1 MSLPAA
7 LLMFFLATLT
17 ALSLI
22 LNHFN
27 VNLPFR
33 FGSLG
38 PGNVVRPAIYYIV
51 EDVVAVDG
59 NGGLEYRE
67 AWTERYESS
76 HTFRSMVWNLSVVWM
91 VAFYAFAAIFVV
103 LVFALPWQA
112 VHAVG
117 WAGPFP
123 LAGWMVLWTVF
134 YVRESLREEEAG
146 VAHEGTE
153 ESDEHDRLVLR
164 PGEDERTPL
173 LGNGV

>member
-1 MSLPAA
+1 
-7 LLMFFLATLT
+7 MFFLASLT
-17 ALSLI
+17 ALSLV

-27 VNLPFR
+27 IKLPFR

-38 PGNVVRPAIYYIV
+38 PGNIVRPAVYYIV

-67 AWTERYESS
+67 AWTERYETSPI
-76 HTFRSMVWNLSVVWM
+76 FCNMIWNLSVVWM
-91 VAFYAFAAIFVV
+91 VTFYVFAVIFVV

-112 VHAVG
+112 VYAVG

-134 YVRESLREEEAG
+134 YVKESLEKEEIGEADERTDG
-146 VAHEGTE
+146 G
-153 ESDEHDRLVLR
+153 DEHDRLLIR

>member
-1 MSLPAA
+1 VSLPAA

-22 LNHFN
+22 LNHLN
-27 VNLPFR
+27 IKLPFR
-33 FGSLG
+33 FGSLAS
-38 PGNVVRPAIYYIV
+38 GNVVRPAIYYIV

-59 NGGLEYRE
+59 NGGFYYRE

-76 HTFRSMVWNLSVVWM
+76 SVFRIMIWNLSVVWM
-91 VAFYAFAAIFVV
+91 VAFYGFALIFAT

-112 VHAVG
+112 VYAVG

-123 LAGWMVLWTVF
+123 LAGWMVLWTIF
-134 YVRESLREEEAG
+134 YVREALKKEEMIHAEEE
-146 VAHEGTE
+146 TE
-153 ESDEHDRLVLR
+153 EEDEHGILR

-173 LGNGV
+173 IRNGL